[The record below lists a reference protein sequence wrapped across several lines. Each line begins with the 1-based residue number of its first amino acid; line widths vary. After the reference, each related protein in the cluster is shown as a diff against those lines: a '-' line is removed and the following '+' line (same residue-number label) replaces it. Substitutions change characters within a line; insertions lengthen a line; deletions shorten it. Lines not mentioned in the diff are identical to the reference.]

1 MQQVKHFWDS
11 TTEQQRT
18 ELLTLDID
26 CLNKQAARLPDQKR
40 VAKVLAQGIR
50 RLAQTGTW
58 KQWQWDASSK
68 PHTTAASFRD
78 WVVQQRV
85 PHALQSLLQQA
96 QESTVSTEALHKL
109 QNKLLVLKKN
119 RRSAVI
125 NIIFALLTSQEH
137 GFLHHA
143 FGCPVN
149 QAVWTLL
156 PPDERSEEPPAEN
169 EDFVLDFEDIDTLPA
184 QDLDRITAWMEGLL
198 ANLCQ
203 LGNLQRLEREHNQ
216 AELFSLSPDGTKLK
230 INPEALFQRQTVLV
244 NKHCNSPDSVLPFPA
259 QHELRSGPSS
269 TSAGPVLDW
278 IYGYKAVPTQSKPLP
293 VAQSFDVLKS
303 CLKRM
308 AQKQAEIGDGRLLIQ
323 DMVQGKQHVAICE
336 SSLGRSLK
344 PSWPNHEATEL
355 QHSVMMSLL
364 QQELAITAARRS
376 RLSHHLKNK
385 MFPRIFRLNQE
396 LSQARAEAAFWS
408 AKDQRLQKGGV

>member
-244 NKHCNSPDSVLPFPA
+244 LLQHQQGRFWTGFMATKLFP
-259 QHELRSGPSS
+259 LRANP
-269 TSAGPVLDW
+269 
-278 IYGYKAVPTQSKPLP
+278 
-293 VAQSFDVLKS
+293 
-303 CLKRM
+303 CL
-308 AQKQAEIGDGRLLIQ
+308 KQAEIGDGRLLIQ

-408 AKDQRLQKGGV
+408 AKDQRLQKGGCWMRDIKAGSNV